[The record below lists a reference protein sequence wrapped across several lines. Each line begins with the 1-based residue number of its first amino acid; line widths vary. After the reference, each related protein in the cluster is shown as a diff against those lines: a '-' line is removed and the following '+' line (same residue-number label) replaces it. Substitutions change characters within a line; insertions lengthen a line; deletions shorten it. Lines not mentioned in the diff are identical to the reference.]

1 MGNSGS
7 RDIDSDDGDL
17 YSDEHGDVIYERFC
31 EACTRGDRA
40 TANRIIT
47 DVFAAGQS
55 SGISSYP
62 GLGAGPLAGG
72 DDYDDTFPV
81 PNFEAGGQMLTQPGM
96 DDEYSDGGNSDG
108 YGSDSD
114 GNGDGGNSDGNGDG
128 GNSDGNGDGGGY
140 GSDGG
145 YGSAGN
151 SAAFPPPTPAYQP
164 SVMSSATGV
173 EEGRSLSPDMED
185 AVFESVGSPQIAALS
200 PQSDYRPTPSPSSSS
215 TPATAPVSLSSPLTG
230 RDLRTLDAL

>member
-72 DDYDDTFPV
+72 DDYDDDTFPV

-108 YGSDSD
+108 GGYDSDGNDDGGGYDSD
-114 GNGDGGNSDGNGDG
+114 GNGDGG
-128 GNSDGNGDGGGY
+128 GNSDGY

-145 YGSAGN
+145 YGSYN

-173 EEGRSLSPDMED
+173 EGGGSLSPDMED

-200 PQSDYRPTPSPSSSS
+200 PQSYHPPTPSPSSSS

-230 RDLRTLDAL
+230 GDLRTLDAL